1 MPLPSSRTRRPGS
14 ISVAIT
20 LGATP
25 HPTLRPLLVT
35 SIGHALGILVIAIS
49 VYLCYR
55 YAHVIV
61 RMMNDTARA
70 VLMRLSSFV
79 LVCIGVQIA
88 WNGVHGLVLASFP
101 HLPR

>member
-1 MPLPSSRTRRPGS
+1 M
-14 ISVAIT
+14 
-20 LGATP
+20 
-25 HPTLRPLLVT
+25 
-35 SIGHALGILVIAIS
+35 IAIS